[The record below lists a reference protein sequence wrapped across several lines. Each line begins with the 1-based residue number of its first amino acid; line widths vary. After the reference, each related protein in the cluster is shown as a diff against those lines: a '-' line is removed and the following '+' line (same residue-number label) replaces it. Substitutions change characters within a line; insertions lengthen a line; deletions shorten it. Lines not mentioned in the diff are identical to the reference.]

1 MVDTIASLV
10 NNLKVSNLAH
20 KETVTFPYSKFR
32 EAILEVLKNE
42 GYIKSFTKSGKK
54 VIKTL
59 EVELAYDGDK
69 PKIEG
74 AQLVSKNSRRLYF
87 KSDEIHSVRN
97 GYGLLVLTTPKGVLT
112 DRAARKEK
120 VGGEPLFKIW

>member
-1 MVDTIASLV
+1 MVDTIASLI

-20 KETVTFPYSKFR
+20 KDKVTFPYSQYR
-32 EAILEVLKNE
+32 ESILEVLQNE
-42 GYIKSFTKSGKK
+42 GFIKSFTKVGKK

-59 EVELAYDGDK
+59 EVELAYEGDK
-69 PKIEG
+69 PRIEG
-74 AQLVSKNSRRLYF
+74 VELVSKNSRRLYY
-87 KSDEIHSVRN
+87 KSDEVHSVRN
-97 GYGLLVLTTPKGVLT
+97 GYGLLVLTTPKGILT